1 MKKIL
6 RFLGLFT
13 AISALISGV
22 VYFLHKKGVV
32 RVEVNYDDKEG
43 QPVTRELDEIVE
55 TAAGSVGER
64 VSSKVTSVASD
75 VKHRIEHQLG
85 IVNGQLG
92 GVSIS
97 SDQGEED
104 YEN

>member
-1 MKKIL
+1 MKKTL
-6 RFLGLFT
+6 KLFGLFA
-13 AISALISGV
+13 AISALLAAV
-22 VYFLHKKGVV
+22 VYFLHKRGVV
-32 RVEVNYDDKEG
+32 RVEVNYDDKDG

-55 TAAGSVGER
+55 STAGAVGER

-75 VKHRIEHQLG
+75 VKNRIEHQLG

-92 GVSIS
+92 GVTIPS
-97 SDQGEED
+97 SHEED